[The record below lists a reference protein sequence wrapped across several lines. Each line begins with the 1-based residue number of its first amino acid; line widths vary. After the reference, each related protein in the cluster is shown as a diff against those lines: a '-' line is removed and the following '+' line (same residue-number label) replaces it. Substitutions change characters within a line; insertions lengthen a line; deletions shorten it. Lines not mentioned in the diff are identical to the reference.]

1 MGILYFIFFPTKLQV
16 TLIPF
21 RYITYKLKKSKKNQ
35 KTTLA
40 AWKLTKSCRLATPL
54 NLALDF
60 LSIRIYPCLFWY
72 PITFLDAR
80 EVVGMFRSTSYN
92 KIYRLGSSHILVTLF
107 LVFRHLGCVIFCKMF
122 SVCKT
127 RWAKWSYQNITK

>member
-1 MGILYFIFFPTKLQV
+1 MIYLPTILQV
-16 TLIPF
+16 TLIPVQ
-21 RYITYKLKKSKKNQ
+21 YIGYKLKTEKRQHINQ

-40 AWKLTKSCRLATPL
+40 ALKLTKSCRLATPV

-107 LVFRHLGCVIFCKMF
+107 LVFRHLGCVIFCTMF
-122 SVCKT
+122 YVCKA
-127 RWAKWSYQNITK
+127 RWAKWSCQNIT